1 MPGNL
6 GWVEGQQGA
15 SAYRSTVSEADKE
28 THTNMCDYMQ
38 NPHIV
43 VILHVTR
50 VLLETRAQRS
60 NTPNA
65 IRAAS

>member
-1 MPGNL
+1 M
-6 GWVEGQQGA
+6 
-15 SAYRSTVSEADKE
+15 SEADKE
-28 THTNMCDYMQ
+28 THTNYMQ

-50 VLLETRAQRS
+50 VLLETREQRS
-60 NTPNA
+60 NTLNA